1 MNEKN
6 VEVKINEND
15 IVPAQVIKVNNKTI
29 TLKTEDNEI
38 ITVDRPKSTIKDKLF
53 LKTMIDILHSGIWS
67 PVNKKLKQLLRYDWF
82 DSLEDYQ
89 FLLRKLNNFS
99 IINNFINNVLIIIMR
114 YIYCIFS
121 NIPLLLSF
129 ICNK

>member
-1 MNEKN
+1 MNKKN
-6 VEVKINEND
+6 IEVKINEND

-53 LKTMIDILHSGIWS
+53 LKTMIDILRSGIWI

-82 DSLEDYQ
+82 DSLEEYR
-89 FLLRKLNNFS
+89 FL
-99 IINNFINNVLIIIMR
+99 
-114 YIYCIFS
+114 
-121 NIPLLLSF
+121 
-129 ICNK
+129 

>member
-53 LKTMIDILHSGIWS
+53 LKPMIDILRSGIWI

-82 DSLEDYQ
+82 DSLEEYR
-89 FLLRKLNNFS
+89 FL
-99 IINNFINNVLIIIMR
+99 
-114 YIYCIFS
+114 
-121 NIPLLLSF
+121 
-129 ICNK
+129 

>member
-15 IVPAQVIKVNNKTI
+15 IVPAQVVRVNNRII

-53 LKTMIDILHSGIWS
+53 LKTMIDILRSGIWI
-67 PVNKKLKQLLRYDWF
+67 PVNKKLNQLLRYDWF
-82 DSLEDYQ
+82 DSLEEYQ
-89 FLLRKLNNFS
+89 FL
-99 IINNFINNVLIIIMR
+99 
-114 YIYCIFS
+114 
-121 NIPLLLSF
+121 
-129 ICNK
+129 

>member
-15 IVPAQVIKVNNKTI
+15 IVPAQVIKVNNK
-29 TLKTEDNEI
+29 I

-53 LKTMIDILHSGIWS
+53 LKTMIDILRSGIWI

-82 DSLEDYQ
+82 DSLEEYQ
-89 FLLRKLNNFS
+89 FL
-99 IINNFINNVLIIIMR
+99 
-114 YIYCIFS
+114 
-121 NIPLLLSF
+121 
-129 ICNK
+129 

>member
-53 LKTMIDILHSGIWS
+53 LKTMIDILRSGIWI
-67 PVNKKLKQLLRYDWF
+67 PVNKKLKQLLR
-82 DSLEDYQ
+82 
-89 FLLRKLNNFS
+89 
-99 IINNFINNVLIIIMR
+99 V
-114 YIYCIFS
+114 
-121 NIPLLLSF
+121 
-129 ICNK
+129 

>member
-6 VEVKINEND
+6 IEVKINEND

-53 LKTMIDILHSGIWS
+53 LKTMIDILRSGIWI
-67 PVNKKLKQLLRYDWF
+67 PVNKKLNQLLRYDWF
-82 DSLEDYQ
+82 DSLEEYQ
-89 FLLRKLNNFS
+89 FL
-99 IINNFINNVLIIIMR
+99 
-114 YIYCIFS
+114 
-121 NIPLLLSF
+121 
-129 ICNK
+129 

>member
-1 MNEKN
+1 MNEKY

-53 LKTMIDILHSGIWS
+53 LKTMIDILRSGIWI

-82 DSLEDYQ
+82 DSLEEYR
-89 FLLRKLNNFS
+89 FL
-99 IINNFINNVLIIIMR
+99 
-114 YIYCIFS
+114 
-121 NIPLLLSF
+121 
-129 ICNK
+129 

>member
-53 LKTMIDILHSGIWS
+53 LETMIDILRSGIWI
-67 PVNKKLKQLLRYDWF
+67 PVNKKLKQLLRYDWL
-82 DSLEDYQ
+82 DSLEEYH
-89 FLLRKLNNFS
+89 FL
-99 IINNFINNVLIIIMR
+99 
-114 YIYCIFS
+114 
-121 NIPLLLSF
+121 
-129 ICNK
+129 

>member
-1 MNEKN
+1 MDEKN

-53 LKTMIDILHSGIWS
+53 LETMIDILRSGIWI
-67 PVNKKLKQLLRYDWF
+67 PVNKKLNQLLRYDWF
-82 DSLEDYQ
+82 DSLEEYQ
-89 FLLRKLNNFS
+89 FL
-99 IINNFINNVLIIIMR
+99 
-114 YIYCIFS
+114 
-121 NIPLLLSF
+121 
-129 ICNK
+129 

>member
-1 MNEKN
+1 MDEKN

-53 LKTMIDILHSGIWS
+53 LKTMIDILRSGIWI

-82 DSLEDYQ
+82 DSLEKYQ
-89 FLLRKLNNFS
+89 FL
-99 IINNFINNVLIIIMR
+99 
-114 YIYCIFS
+114 
-121 NIPLLLSF
+121 
-129 ICNK
+129 

>member
-15 IVPAQVIKVNNKTI
+15 IVPAQIIKVNNKTI

-53 LKTMIDILHSGIWS
+53 LKTMIDILRSGIWI

-82 DSLEDYQ
+82 DSLEEYR
-89 FLLRKLNNFS
+89 FL
-99 IINNFINNVLIIIMR
+99 
-114 YIYCIFS
+114 
-121 NIPLLLSF
+121 
-129 ICNK
+129 

>member
-15 IVPAQVIKVNNKTI
+15 IIPAQVIKVNNKTI

-53 LKTMIDILHSGIWS
+53 LETMIDILRSGIWI
-67 PVNKKLKQLLRYDWF
+67 PVNKKLNQLLRYDWF
-82 DSLEDYQ
+82 DSLEEYR
-89 FLLRKLNNFS
+89 FL
-99 IINNFINNVLIIIMR
+99 
-114 YIYCIFS
+114 
-121 NIPLLLSF
+121 
-129 ICNK
+129 

>member
-29 TLKTEDNEI
+29 TLKNEDNEI

-53 LKTMIDILHSGIWS
+53 LETMIDILRSGIWI
-67 PVNKKLKQLLRYDWF
+67 PVNKKLNQLLRYDWF
-82 DSLEDYQ
+82 DSLEEYQ
-89 FLLRKLNNFS
+89 FL
-99 IINNFINNVLIIIMR
+99 
-114 YIYCIFS
+114 
-121 NIPLLLSF
+121 
-129 ICNK
+129 

>member
-29 TLKTEDNEI
+29 TLKTEDNKI

-53 LKTMIDILHSGIWS
+53 LKTMIDILRSGIWI
-67 PVNKKLKQLLRYDWF
+67 PVNKKLNQLLRYDWF
-82 DSLEDYQ
+82 DSLEEYQ
-89 FLLRKLNNFS
+89 FL
-99 IINNFINNVLIIIMR
+99 
-114 YIYCIFS
+114 
-121 NIPLLLSF
+121 
-129 ICNK
+129 

>member
-38 ITVDRPKSTIKDKLF
+38 ITIDRPKSTIKDKLF
-53 LKTMIDILHSGIWS
+53 LKTMIDILRSGIWI

-82 DSLEDYQ
+82 DSLEEYR
-89 FLLRKLNNFS
+89 FL
-99 IINNFINNVLIIIMR
+99 
-114 YIYCIFS
+114 
-121 NIPLLLSF
+121 
-129 ICNK
+129 

>member
-15 IVPAQVIKVNNKTI
+15 IVPAQVIKVNNKII

-53 LKTMIDILHSGIWS
+53 LKTMIDILRSGIWI

-82 DSLEDYQ
+82 DSLEEYR
-89 FLLRKLNNFS
+89 FL
-99 IINNFINNVLIIIMR
+99 
-114 YIYCIFS
+114 
-121 NIPLLLSF
+121 
-129 ICNK
+129 

>member
-53 LKTMIDILHSGIWS
+53 LKTIIDILRSGIWI

-82 DSLEDYQ
+82 DSLEEYR
-89 FLLRKLNNFS
+89 FL
-99 IINNFINNVLIIIMR
+99 
-114 YIYCIFS
+114 
-121 NIPLLLSF
+121 
-129 ICNK
+129 

>member
-6 VEVKINEND
+6 VEVKINKND

-53 LKTMIDILHSGIWS
+53 LETMIDILRSGIWI
-67 PVNKKLKQLLRYDWF
+67 PVNKKLNQLLRYDWF
-82 DSLEDYQ
+82 DSLEEYR
-89 FLLRKLNNFS
+89 FL
-99 IINNFINNVLIIIMR
+99 
-114 YIYCIFS
+114 
-121 NIPLLLSF
+121 
-129 ICNK
+129 

>member
-53 LKTMIDILHSGIWS
+53 LETMIDILRSGIWI
-67 PVNKKLKQLLRYDWF
+67 PVNKKLNQLLRYDWF
-82 DSLEDYQ
+82 DSLEEYQ
-89 FLLRKLNNFS
+89 FL
-99 IINNFINNVLIIIMR
+99 
-114 YIYCIFS
+114 
-121 NIPLLLSF
+121 
-129 ICNK
+129 

>member
-53 LKTMIDILHSGIWS
+53 LKTMIDILRSGIWI
-67 PVNKKLKQLLRYDWF
+67 PVNKKLKQLLRHDWF
-82 DSLEDYQ
+82 DSLEEYQ
-89 FLLRKLNNFS
+89 FL
-99 IINNFINNVLIIIMR
+99 
-114 YIYCIFS
+114 
-121 NIPLLLSF
+121 
-129 ICNK
+129 

>member
-53 LKTMIDILHSGIWS
+53 LKTMIDILRSGIWI
-67 PVNKKLKQLLRYDWF
+67 PVNKKLNQLLRYDWF
-82 DSLEDYQ
+82 DSLEEYQ
-89 FLLRKLNNFS
+89 FL
-99 IINNFINNVLIIIMR
+99 
-114 YIYCIFS
+114 
-121 NIPLLLSF
+121 
-129 ICNK
+129 

>member
-53 LKTMIDILHSGIWS
+53 LKTMIDILRSGIWI
-67 PVNKKLKQLLRYDWF
+67 PVNKKLKLPIQTSFKINTELRFCCLLLR
-82 DSLEDYQ
+82 EV
-89 FLLRKLNNFS
+89 FLFN
-99 IINNFINNVLIIIMR
+99 
-114 YIYCIFS
+114 
-121 NIPLLLSF
+121 
-129 ICNK
+129 

>member
-29 TLKTEDNEI
+29 TLKIEDNEI

-53 LKTMIDILHSGIWS
+53 LKTMIDILRSGIWI

-82 DSLEDYQ
+82 DSLEEYR
-89 FLLRKLNNFS
+89 FL
-99 IINNFINNVLIIIMR
+99 
-114 YIYCIFS
+114 
-121 NIPLLLSF
+121 
-129 ICNK
+129 

>member
-1 MNEKN
+1 MDEKN

-53 LKTMIDILHSGIWS
+53 LKTMIYILRSGICI
-67 PVNKKLKQLLRYDWF
+67 PVNKKLNQLLRYDWF
-82 DSLEDYQ
+82 DSLEEYR
-89 FLLRKLNNFS
+89 FL
-99 IINNFINNVLIIIMR
+99 
-114 YIYCIFS
+114 
-121 NIPLLLSF
+121 
-129 ICNK
+129 